1 MHLHR
6 RTVACLIL
14 LLGVTLL
21 ITRIAGTHL
30 HLCFDG
36 MEPPVSMHLLDVD
49 SHDTDEGAHNDRNV
63 ELPGATLAKASSSLA
78 DAVFLVGAVLCL
90 LFLSDAQRHAK
101 PFSRLALFLE
111 SKKLLRPPLRGPPAL
126 LPL

>member
-6 RTVACLIL
+6 RTMVLLTL

-21 ITRIAGTHL
+21 VTRIAGTHL

-36 MEPPVSMHLLDVD
+36 LEPPVSMHLLDVD
-49 SHDTDEGAHNDRNV
+49 SHDGGDTEHNDRNV
-63 ELPGATLAKASSSLA
+63 ELPGATLAKASVSLA
-78 DAVFLVGAVLCL
+78 DALLLLAAVLCL
-90 LFLSDAQRHAK
+90 ALLPDTLRHSR
-101 PFSRLALFLE
+101 PLSRLTLFLE
-111 SKKLLRPPLRGPPAL
+111 STKLLRPPLRGPPAL